1 MKTGG
6 MGLWRICELYLKE
19 TDEIRHE
26 MELRMSTPNSGKD
39 SIFILTDMCVRGT
52 FYLQEEDSEVGI

>member
-6 MGLWRICELYLKE
+6 MGLWRICELYLRE

-26 MELRMSTPNSGKD
+26 MELRISTPNSGKD
-39 SIFILTDMCVRGT
+39 SIFILTDTCARDT
-52 FYLQEEDSEVGI
+52 